1 MICFATN
8 HQFVDTIKMQIYSLR
23 LLEDTRTA
31 VHHIQKQNAIILSA
45 VKKEWQAPSLT
56 RWQERQK
63 GVKPCQAMISKIK
76 LFFYEHM
83 A

>member
-1 MICFATN
+1 MICFATD
-8 HQFVDTIKMQIYSLR
+8 HQFVITIKMQIYSLR

-31 VHHIQKQNAIILSA
+31 VHHIQKQNVIILSA
-45 VKKEWQAPSLT
+45 VKNEWQAPSLT

-63 GVKPCQAMISKIK
+63 GVKPCQAMITKFK
-76 LFFYEHM
+76 LFYEHM